1 MCTTTCQ
8 SARWPTCRCEC
19 RGAYH
24 GRTSPHGFME
34 VLIVLPMSTDQGADE
49 LAHLVARAAEETLG
63 DATHDR
69 ACLAPGET
77 HLFCTVLAALVMV
90 LEAPHTAVDAA
101 LDRIANETTAMVTDR
116 LRDRGSELGAEG
128 TALLRAAVGQLVR
141 RSADLLG
148 LGGLAEPASIDQ
160 LRLAA
165 VLLCPDPEGH
175 AEVREHCL
183 RPLDV
188 TILRPDDDGTTAA

>member
-1 MCTTTCQ
+1 MCTTARQ
-8 SARWPTCRCEC
+8 SAQWPTCRCEC

-24 GRTSPHGFME
+24 GRTSPYGFME
-34 VLIVLPMSTDQGADE
+34 VLIVLPESTDPGADE
-49 LAHLVARAAEETLG
+49 VATSWRAP
-63 DATHDR
+63 R
-69 ACLAPGET
+69 RRRW
-77 HLFCTVLAALVMV
+77 
-90 LEAPHTAVDAA
+90 EARRTIAVASD
-101 LDRIANETTAMVTDR
+101 
-116 LRDRGSELGAEG
+116 G

-141 RSADLLG
+141 RSSDLLG

-165 VLLCPDPEGH
+165 VLRCPDPEGH